1 MTQETPDIQLPALDL
16 LDADEGR
23 TRKYLAA
30 ELEPLP
36 QVRAR
41 TQARLQA
48 VQKTLEFE
56 VDHLAD
62 NVHKLEQRVRVAGR
76 QADAV
81 LRGAAER
88 LRRREDREKRSAG
101 TREMPMME
109 ILRSLGSLLPE
120 GGGPGL

>member
-1 MTQETPDIQLPALDL
+1 M
-16 LDADEGR
+16 
-23 TRKYLAA
+23 
-30 ELEPLP
+30 
-36 QVRAR
+36 RAR

-48 VQKTLEFE
+48 VQRTLEFE

-62 NVHKLEQRVRVAGR
+62 SVHKLEQRVRIAGR

-88 LRRREDREKRSAG
+88 LRRREDRERKSAG